1 MMIVYDIINY
11 GIIYVKFVNAIN
23 NNGIKKKPK
32 RDKKT
37 NNDECYSRNASCAQN

>member
-1 MMIVYDIINY
+1 MKVWKYQRAFEKQTIE
-11 GIIYVKFVNAIN
+11 GQAIN
-23 NNGIKKKPK
+23 NNGIKKKQK